1 MPLSK
6 ISRIIVVLPVT
17 VLLGGCYQSQP
28 DYTPFGDGMKAIG
41 ICLVVFG
48 VVQALASLVM
58 ADDKKQKEQPP
69 KRRKPR
75 RNQNSEGG
83 ESK

>member
-28 DYTPFGDGMKAIG
+28 DYTPFGDGMRAIG
-41 ICLVVFG
+41 ISLVVFG

-58 ADDKKQKEQPP
+58 AEDKKPKDRPP

-75 RNQNSEGG
+75 QDRDPKGG
-83 ESK
+83 E

>member
-28 DYTPFGDGMKAIG
+28 DYTPFGDGMRAIG
-41 ICLVVFG
+41 ICLVVYG

-58 ADDKKQKEQPP
+58 AEDKKPKDRQP

-75 RNQNSEGG
+75 QDHGPKGG
-83 ESK
+83 E

>member
-6 ISRIIVVLPVT
+6 ISRIIVVIPVT

-58 ADDKKQKEQPP
+58 AEDKKPKDRPP

-75 RNQNSEGG
+75 QDHDPKGG

>member
-1 MPLSK
+1 MPLRK

-28 DYTPFGDGMKAIG
+28 DYTPFGDGMRAIG
-41 ICLVVFG
+41 ICLVVYG

-58 ADDKKQKEQPP
+58 AEDKKPKDRQP

-75 RNQNSEGG
+75 QDHGPKGG
-83 ESK
+83 E